1 MGALFKRWQVG
12 LEGGFQNGKQQ
23 GLWELYFHDGVLSW
37 RGEYKN
43 GKKQGLWEL
52 YFPDGVLSW
61 RGEYKNG
68 NKAGLRYEFLL
79 TKIGIDED

>member
-1 MGALFKRWQVG
+1 M
-12 LEGGFQNGKQQ
+12 
-23 GLWELYFHDGVLSW
+23 
-37 RGEYKN
+37 
-43 GKKQGLWEL
+43 QGLWEL